1 MELYAYFHM
10 HVYVHTIYDRVVH
23 RDSFS
28 LLSFKPINTI
38 ELLTVAT
45 VSDMADVAFKPVT
58 WCFEGNELCNHG
70 LGHESQS
77 SDGAPTTYGITQ
89 SH

>member
-1 MELYAYFHM
+1 M

-58 WCFEGNELCNHG
+58 
-70 LGHESQS
+70 
-77 SDGAPTTYGITQ
+77 
-89 SH
+89 